1 MLSIILQTV
10 NENWNLIWGID
21 SPNWDMHESGKG
33 NCLVVRGGTWYRKLK
48 TIGMFSSR
56 ALHVT
61 TWQQEW
67 RSVEFHG
74 YTQLTEETMFL
85 NNLSIV
91 LVFYI
96 FYKKN

>member
-48 TIGMFSSR
+48 TIGSMECFLVGHCMLPHDNR
-56 ALHVT
+56 NGV
-61 TWQQEW
+61 
-67 RSVEFHG
+67 
-74 YTQLTEETMFL
+74 QLNFMGTL
-85 NNLSIV
+85 NWLKRQC
-91 LVFYI
+91 F
-96 FYKKN
+96 